1 MKQHPLTKPLRQPC
15 HSKEA
20 SPKSAPFGKIEKRLL
35 LTNDGQPTLA
45 AVCKH
50 LWPDLQK
57 VRKWIPSTARQ
68 YSSTMIKYV
77 LPYFSKVS
85 FTDLDEDDI
94 LGAWAN
100 FLLKAPSHSTIQ
112 TASTVIRA
120 LMELAYERGLTRTTL
135 WGLPL
140 DDSLPSSPVSDQ
152 EDIDEQEGKTFA
164 ERLRVPKTI
173 SLEKEIALVQA
184 LLDLCPEHG
193 EAIGCLVMIWGGTRT
208 SEATGLSYGAL
219 SEVSEGYWGL
229 TRHDVSEKDSRSTRG
244 VSGKSSNSFRQLPI
258 PPMLAQLILERKAQ
272 FQLAFPHINVNK
284 APLACKGTDLTKRCT
299 QKELNQLIKSVYRQ
313 VDIPE
318 DLVAQAYRDISDDPE
333 LGEECEHRATAYL
346 CRRQYATAALYCG
359 LTPGEICN
367 LMGHAITDGQTQK
380 SDYSN
385 PDQFR
390 DLADKLFRRP
400 LTQAFMNF
408 PGPRRYTYSGTPLT
422 PTGDSPVEIVF
433 SSPQTVCI
441 SAASTVPGD
450 LPQITISSGVT
461 IHNMYSDIRPFSIP
475 QEPLSL
481 RQEFRHLAEEALAQS
496 LAAQTKIKLPTE
508 RDAARD
514 WAAILDAASVPLTV
528 LPAPQ
533 RADNIPALSDRAFSA
548 TLAAPAPVVPSADT
562 LTLPAAQKTPSSQTA
577 PVSRPVHAASSKAI
591 SPSPLYLLSDDQRML
606 PVSSQYEIGSRGR
619 AGSRLPSL
627 SKNFRPLRLIPYD
640 DRFPALVL
648 SPDGI
653 LYPLPEGSAPEL
665 NDDHPALQALASSGM
680 LLQNPLLDK
689 PDACIVCLSAL
700 GKVRRMSLSSIKRIS
715 PEGRRLV
722 TPGDSDH
729 LVSACLCTE
738 SSEILLLSRAGRGL
752 RLAADALSTVST
764 PGSSLTSGIKLHPG
778 DRAAICIPYTSQP
791 DYLLISQ
798 NGMALRLAPSFQILS
813 HGRGTNGTSIFSLP
827 ENDQLIA
834 ALPPCDTVLLLNS
847 RGKTLCIPTSS
858 IRAVSSAAKGVAAMR
873 LSAGQHLL
881 SAVQMIVPKHDENTL

>member
-1 MKQHPLTKPLRQPC
+1 MKQHPLTKPLRQPGR
-15 HSKEA
+15 SKEA
-20 SPKSAPFGKIEKRLL
+20 SSKPVPFGRVEKKDLF
-35 LTNDGQPTLA
+35 TADDQPTLA

-50 LWPDLQK
+50 LWPDLQR

-85 FTDLDEDDI
+85 FPDLDEDDI

-184 LLDLCPEHG
+184 LLDICHEHG
-193 EAIGCLVMIWGGTRT
+193 EAIACLAMVWGGTRT
-208 SEATGLSYGAL
+208 SEATGLSYNSL
-219 SEVSEGYWGL
+219 TEVSAGYWAL
-229 TRHDVSEKDSRSTRG
+229 IRYEVSDKDSRDTHDG
-244 VSGKSSNSFRQLPI
+244 GKTSNSYRLLPI
-258 PPMLAQLILERKAQ
+258 PPILAQLLLERKAQ
-272 FQLAFPHINVNK
+272 FQHAHPHADVDN

-299 QKELNQLIKSVYRQ
+299 QKEVNQLIKSVYRQ
-313 VDIPE
+313 VGVAE
-318 DLVAQAYRDISDDPE
+318 NLVAQAYRDIADDPE

-346 CRRQYATAALYCG
+346 CRRQYATSALYCG
-359 LTPGEICN
+359 LTPGEICV

-380 SDYSN
+380 SDFSN

-390 DLADKLFRRP
+390 KLADKLFRRP

-422 PTGDSPVEIVF
+422 PIDDVPVEITF
-433 SSPQTVCI
+433 STPQTVCI

-450 LPQITISSGVT
+450 LPEITISSGVT
-461 IHNMYSDIRPFSIP
+461 IRSVHSDVRPFSIL

-481 RQEFRHLAEEALAQS
+481 RQEFRHLAQDALVQS
-496 LAAQTKIKLPTE
+496 MAAPTKIKLPEE
-508 RDAARD
+508 RDAAQD
-514 WAAILDAASVPLTV
+514 WAALLDAASDCLTV
-528 LPAPQ
+528 RPAPQ
-533 RADNIPALSDRAFSA
+533 TRADRTPALPDGSFPAA
-548 TLAAPAPVVPSADT
+548 LAVPAPVSPPADT
-562 LTLPAAQKTPSSQTA
+562 PPVAESQDS
-577 PVSRPVHAASSKAI
+577 PPSRPSPAPCPINIAPSMAMSSI
-591 SPSPLYLLSDDQRML
+591 PLYLLSDDLRML
-606 PVSSQYEIGSRGR
+606 PISSQQEIGSRGR

-653 LYPLPEGSAPEL
+653 LYPLPEGSAPDL
-665 NDDHPALQALASSGM
+665 SSDHPALRALAGGI
-680 LLQNPLLDK
+680 LLQDPILGE
-689 PDACIVCLSAL
+689 PEACIVCLSAA
-700 GKVRRMSLSSIKRIS
+700 GKVRRVSLSSIKRIS

-722 TPGDSDH
+722 TPDDSDH

-738 SSEILLLSRAGRGL
+738 TSEILLLSKAGRGL
-752 RLAADALSTVST
+752 RLAADGLSTVST
-764 PGSSLTSGIKLHPG
+764 PGSGLSAGIKLHPG
-778 DRAAICIPYTSQP
+778 DQAAICVPYTAPSGV
-791 DYLLISQ
+791 LLISQ
-798 NGMALRLAPSFQILS
+798 NGMALRLAPSFRVLS
-813 HGRGTNGTSIFSLP
+813 HGRGTSGTSIFSLP

-858 IRAVSSAAKGVAAMR
+858 IRAVSSAAKGVAAMG

-881 SAVQMIVPKHDENTL
+881 SAAQMIVPKHDENTL